1 MPAHL
6 EDVDLNQVESNNV
19 IALQDTQFRR
29 MSVAVPHLDELTADA
44 ARATKNEHH
53 MTLMQGL
60 RTYPKA
66 VGWSMLISL
75 AIVMEGFDLILLNN
89 LFAYDEFNKQFGK
102 LQPDGSY
109 QVSAAWQSGLSN
121 GALVGEI
128 LGLFVTGIIAER
140 YGYRKTIMGALCL
153 VVCFVFI
160 VFFSKS
166 ITQLL
171 IGEIL
176 LGIPWGV
183 FQTIT
188 TTYAAEVCPVA
199 LRAYLTTYVNLCW
212 VFGQLIASGVLR
224 GVITRHDQWGYRIPF
239 ALQWLWPIP
248 ICIGVYFAPE
258 SPWWLVRKER
268 VEDAKHALLRLTSPE
283 RDPNFDPDATISMI
297 VHTNEMEKAVSAG
310 TSYWDCFK
318 GVDFRRTEIVTF
330 VWAVQTLCG
339 ASLMGYSTYFYEQAG
354 MAETNAFTMSMA
366 QFAIGAIG
374 TMSSWALMRWFGRR
388 TLYMWG
394 QLIMTLVLLIIGFLG
409 LISHSNSSAQWAV
422 GSMLLIYT
430 FTYDATVGPVCYSLV
445 SELSST
451 RLRAKTI
458 VLARNLYNITGIAIN
473 VITPRMLNPTA
484 WNWGAK
490 SGFFFAGTC
499 FLCFL
504 WTFFR
509 LPEPK
514 GRTYAELDLLFEQRV
529 PARKFKTTI
538 VDPFMTKTVRRASVA
553 SGVAW
558 PDQKTIAEYDEKAL
572 ALERTQT

>member
-1 MPAHL
+1 MATHL
-6 EDVDLNQVESNNV
+6 ENYDLNEVESNNLV
-19 IALQDTQFRR
+19 SLQDTQFRR
-29 MSVAVPHLDELTADA
+29 MSVAVPQFEEVTFDA
-44 ARATKNEHH
+44 AKATKNEHK

-66 VGWSMLISL
+66 VAWSMLLSL
-75 AIVMEGFDLILLNN
+75 ALVMEGFDLILLNN
-89 LFAYDEFNKQFGK
+89 LFAYDEFNKRFGTE
-102 LQPDGSY
+102 QPDGTY

-128 LGLFVTGIIAER
+128 LGLFWTGIIAER
-140 YGYRKTIMGALCL
+140 FGYRKTIMGALFM
-153 VVCFVFI
+153 VACFIFI

-166 ITQLL
+166 IVQLL

-176 LGIPWGV
+176 LGLPWGV

-224 GVITRHDQWGYRIPF
+224 GVITRHDEWGYRIPF
-239 ALQWLWPIP
+239 ALQWIWPIP
-248 ICIGVYFAPE
+248 LGIGVYFAPE
-258 SPWWLVRKER
+258 SPWWLVRRER
-268 VEDAKHALLRLTSPE
+268 QEDAKKALMRLTSPE
-283 RDPNFDPDATISMI
+283 RDPDFDADATINMI

-310 TSYWDCFK
+310 TTYWDCFK
-318 GVDFRRTEIVTF
+318 GTDLRRTEIVCF

-354 MAETNAFTMSMA
+354 LAQTNAFTMSMA

-374 TMSSWALMRWFGRR
+374 TMSSWVLMRWFGRR
-388 TLYMWG
+388 TLYVWG
-394 QLIMTLVLLIIGFLG
+394 QLAMTAILLIIGFLG
-409 LISHSNSSAQWAV
+409 IVDKSNTGVQWAI

-430 FTYDATVGPVCYSLV
+430 FIYDSTVGPVCYSLV
-445 SELSST
+445 AELSST
-451 RLRAKTI
+451 RLRAKSV
-458 VLARNLYNITGIAIN
+458 VLARNLYNITGIVIN
-473 VITPRMLNPTA
+473 IITPRMLNPTA

-499 FLCFL
+499 FICFI

-514 GRTYAELDLLFEQRV
+514 GRTYAELDLLFEQKV
-529 PARKFKTTI
+529 PARKFKTTV
-538 VDPFMTKTVRRASVA
+538 VDPFMTHQGRRASVA
-553 SGVAW
+553 SGGVW
-558 PDQKTIAEYDEKAL
+558 PEDKGGKEHNEKL
-572 ALERTQT
+572 ARTDS